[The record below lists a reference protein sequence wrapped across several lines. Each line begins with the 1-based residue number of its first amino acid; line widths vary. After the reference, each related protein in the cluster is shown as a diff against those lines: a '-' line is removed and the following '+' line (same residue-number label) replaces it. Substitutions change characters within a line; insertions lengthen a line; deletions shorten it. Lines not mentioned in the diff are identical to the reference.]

1 MIPSCYPGLH
11 SNVIS
16 SKSPFLDQPGLYSTV
31 QGDIIHI
38 MVCAMALELSSA
50 QAGAALYIHPESPCL
65 KLLSTMLEHR
75 TLSLPEI
82 MLFIHLLYR
91 MCSYMLPLLSQEGS
105 VLALF
110 FTAIFTEFK
119 PGTWFGTSYIFV

>member
-11 SNVIS
+11 LSVIS

-38 MVCAMALELSSA
+38 MVYAMALELSSA
-50 QAGAALYIHPESPCL
+50 QAGAALYIHHESPCL

-91 MCSYMLPLLSQEGS
+91 MCSCMLPLLSQEGS

-110 FTAIFTEFK
+110 FTTIFTEFK